1 MYAQTYLSYVCCH
14 ITTAT
19 DQIHDKHANKFYEC
33 VIHKVY
39 FMNLV
44 IIRVLRQTEILLKS
58 NKFHIYNQTMNM
70 FKMKINLCIVVRN
83 NQIMT

>member
-1 MYAQTYLSYVCCH
+1 MYAQIYLSFVCSH

-19 DQIHDKHANKFYEC
+19 DQIHDKHANKFYKC
-33 VIHKVY
+33 VIHQVY
-39 FMNLV
+39 FIYLV

-58 NKFHIYNQTMNM
+58 NKFHIYNQTMSM
-70 FKMKINLCIVVRN
+70 FKMKINLRILVRN